1 MLAVR
6 GLIRDAHEAAITAVA
21 YSPHRREF
29 YTAGA
34 DNLVRRAPDFP
45 SPVLFGSRADGSRC
59 RCLLRAQVKCWETE
73 SGVFVRSLSGHKGWV
88 TDLLYITSM
97 RQLISSSIDGKLLC
111 WGLKAGSTQSK
122 NEKVEFTSLC
132 EDQPGGDLGT
142 PIHCMAYCER

>member
-6 GLIRDAHEAAITAVA
+6 GLIRDAHEAVITAVA

-59 RCLLRAQVKCWETE
+59 RRLLRAQVKCWETE

>member
-34 DNLVRRAPDFP
+34 DNLVRRAQTFRRPFFLAAELTGEVP
-45 SPVLFGSRADGSRC
+45 LFAA
-59 RCLLRAQVKCWETE
+59 AQVKCWETE